1 MLASIARCICICITH
16 AISVCMPI
24 VMYLHA
30 SLFIAYVEINYISH
44 SLLYIYLHTLLIV
57 MFDLLIDD

>member
-1 MLASIARCICICITH
+1 
-16 AISVCMPI
+16 MPI
-24 VMYLHA
+24 FMYLHA

-57 MFDLLIDD
+57 MFDLSIDD